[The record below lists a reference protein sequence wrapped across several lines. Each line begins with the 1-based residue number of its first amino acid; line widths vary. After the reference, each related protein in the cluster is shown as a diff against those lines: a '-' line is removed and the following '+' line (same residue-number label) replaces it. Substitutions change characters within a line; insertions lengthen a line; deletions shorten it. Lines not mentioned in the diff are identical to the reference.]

1 MELQKMDKK
10 ATDRIDSRAGSGCA
24 GLGVIVTI
32 MNVVEALIEYNDH
45 AL

>member
-1 MELQKMDKK
+1 MELQKWTK
-10 ATDRIDSRAGSGCA
+10 TVLTVDSIRTGSGCA

>member
-1 MELQKMDKK
+1 MD
-10 ATDRIDSRAGSGCA
+10 IDSVDGRQHQDRVRLRWSRI
-24 GLGVIVTI
+24 GVIVTI

>member
-1 MELQKMDKK
+1 MDKDSVDGRQHQ
-10 ATDRIDSRAGSGCA
+10 DRVSRA

>member
-1 MELQKMDKK
+1 MQKWTK
-10 ATDRIDSRAGSGCA
+10 TVLTVDSRTGSGCA

>member
-1 MELQKMDKK
+1 MDK
-10 ATDRIDSRAGSGCA
+10 DSVEVDSIRTGSGSA